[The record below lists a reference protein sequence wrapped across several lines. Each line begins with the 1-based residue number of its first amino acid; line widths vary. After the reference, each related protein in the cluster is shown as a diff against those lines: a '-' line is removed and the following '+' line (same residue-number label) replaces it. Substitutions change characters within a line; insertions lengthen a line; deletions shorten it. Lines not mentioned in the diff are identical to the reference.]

1 MHSGVPKIMAGL
13 VVILAG
19 ILILKAL
26 GNDLGLAVFF
36 VGCGIAIAG
45 GISLAQTGAK
55 EIGN

>member
-13 VVILAG
+13 AVIVAG

-26 GNDLGLAVFF
+26 GNQLGLVVFF
-36 VGCGIAIAG
+36 IGCGIAIAG
-45 GISLAQTGAK
+45 GISLSQTGAK